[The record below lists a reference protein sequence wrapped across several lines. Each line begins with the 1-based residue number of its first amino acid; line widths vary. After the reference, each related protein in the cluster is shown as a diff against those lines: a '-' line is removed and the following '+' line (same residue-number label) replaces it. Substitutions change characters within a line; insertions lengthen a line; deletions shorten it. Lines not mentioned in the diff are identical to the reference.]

1 MKKPNRIYVFL
12 ALFAFVF
19 NFSSAEIR
27 WAYRVRDYSSE
38 RTFKAYSSTQVLG
51 KPSVMP
57 DFGPSMCAWSPKP
70 SYANKT
76 EFVEVEFKEP
86 IFASR
91 AAVYMNAPAP
101 LNVKIYLVD
110 SLKRYRLVKSDF
122 VGVPSEKLKM
132 LVYDFEK
139 TDYRVFG
146 AKISISAN
154 FKGTMFQVDA
164 VAVSDSNEAIEPKI
178 NLGMTADIKISPEN
192 LGPRVNS
199 YAAEL
204 APIITADGSTLY
216 FTRDDHSENL
226 GAADRQDIWVS
237 EIGEDDSFGS
247 AKNLGQ
253 PLNNELPNFAISV
266 SSDGNAL
273 YVGSIY
279 HKDGTS
285 SKGLSRTE
293 KTVSGWS
300 YPDAVTIRNYE
311 NRSGH
316 VNFQIVSGEKIMTL
330 ACEDRK
336 SIGDLDLYVS
346 FLQEDGSWSEPLNL
360 GPDINTASQEGSPFL
375 AGDLKTLY
383 FSSRGRPGYGSNDMF
398 VSKRLDESWT
408 NWSEP
413 MNLGPQYNGPGW
425 DAYYVIPAS
434 GDRAY
439 FVSDRDDPGNLDIY
453 RIELPEELRPNPVAL
468 VKGKVLNAK
477 TEKPL
482 AANIIYEILPGGE
495 KVGTATSN
503 PVTGDYRIQLPT
515 GEKYGFL
522 AEASGFVAINENL
535 DLSNLREYREVERDL
550 YLAPIEKGQKI
561 VLNNIFFEFAKYELL
576 EDSFSELNRVAS
588 FLKNNPEVE
597 IEIRGH
603 TDNVGSDASNMLL
616 SRRRAESVA
625 DYLTEK
631 GISADR
637 LSVKGFGESEP
648 IVPNDTEEN
657 RFKNRRV
664 EFVIK

>member
-1 MKKPNRIYVFL
+1 
-12 ALFAFVF
+12 
-19 NFSSAEIR
+19 
-27 WAYRVRDYSSE
+27 
-38 RTFKAYSSTQVLG
+38 
-51 KPSVMP
+51 MP

-76 EFVEVEFKEP
+76 EFIEVEFSEP
-86 IFASR
+86 LR
-91 AAVYMNAPAP
+91 ANRVAVYMNAPAP

-110 SLKRYRLVKSDF
+110 SLQRYRLVKSDF
-122 VGVPSEKLKM
+122 VGVPTEKLRM

-139 TDYRVFG
+139 TDYRIFG
-146 AKISISAN
+146 AKISVSAN
-154 FKGTMFQVDA
+154 FKGAMFQIDA
-164 VAVSDSNEAIEPKI
+164 IAVSDSKESIEPEI
-178 NLGMTADIKISPEN
+178 NLGTTANLKLESEN
-192 LGPRVNS
+192 LGSNVNS

-204 APIITADGSTLY
+204 APIITADGTTLY
-216 FTRDDHSENL
+216 FTRDDHADNVGSS
-226 GAADRQDIWVS
+226 DRQDIWVS
-237 EIGEDDSFGS
+237 EIGADGSFRR
-247 AKNLGQ
+247 AKNLRD
-253 PLNNELPNFAISV
+253 PLNNENPNFAISV

-279 HKDGTS
+279 HRDGTS
-285 SKGLSRTE
+285 TKGLSRTE
-293 KTVSGWS
+293 KTVDGWS
-300 YPDAVTIRNYE
+300 YPEAVTIRNYE
-311 NRSGH
+311 NRSRH
-316 VNFQIVSGEKIMTL
+316 VNFQIVSGEKIMTSAL
-330 ACEDRK
+330 EDRK

-346 FLQEDGSWSEPLNL
+346 FLQEDGAWSEPMNL
-360 GPDINTASQEGSPFL
+360 GSDINTASQEGSPFL

-398 VSKRLDESWT
+398 VSKRLDDSWT

-434 GDRAY
+434 GDKAY

-482 AANIIYEILPGGE
+482 AANIIYEILPSGE
-495 KVGTATSN
+495 QVGTATSN
-503 PVTGDYRIQLPT
+503 PVTGDYGIQLPT

-535 DLSNLREYREVERDL
+535 DLSDLREYREVERDL

-576 EDSFSELNRVAS
+576 KDSYSELNRVAS
-588 FLKNNPEVE
+588 FLKNNPGVK

-603 TDNVGSDASNMLL
+603 TDNVGSDQSNMLL
-616 SRRRAESVA
+616 SRRRAEAVA